1 MDGSTMTEIAIYFRI
16 MKLTRA
22 KFGHVV
28 NMHLFRDCAATSIA
42 TEDPEHVLITKSV
55 LDHATLRTSERNYN
69 HARSREAMRRHQAQI
84 LRLRQ
89 SHKSQPNANRNR
101 ITNLPARPSP
111 SGLGKIKGK
120 G

>member
-1 MDGSTMTEIAIYFRI
+1 MDGSIMTEIAIYFRI

-42 TEDPEHVLITKSV
+42 TEDPGHVLITKSV

-69 HARSREAMRRHQAQI
+69 HARSREAMRRHQAPI

-89 SHKSQPNANRNR
+89 ELKSRRATNRNR
-101 ITNLPARPSP
+101 TINQPA
-111 SGLGKIKGK
+111 
-120 G
+120 